1 MLDTIRSIENSKK
14 LKIITIDFEVIC
26 AVSKKRDQ
34 SAGEIFS
41 KVRSSNASFYATL
54 NKLIA
59 NSVLVKTDDSL
70 DRRVT
75 RYNLDSSFENFIS
88 TFTENLKEL

>member
-14 LKIITIDFEVIC
+14 LKIITIDLEVIC

-59 NSVLVKTDDSL
+59 NSVLVKNSDL
-70 DRRVT
+70 FDRRVI
-75 RYNLDSSFENFIS
+75 RYNLHSSFENFIEIFS
-88 TFTENLKEL
+88 DNLKQL